1 MPDDAPDAV
10 SGATNWADAFKAMDP
25 GTSGEAPVVIAPPG
39 TGKDGAEGS
48 SPAEGPVDDVDATTG
63 ATPGVATA
71 CKELGLDD
79 MASLGEALGIKPP
92 GVA

>member
-1 MPDDAPDAV
+1 MFCGACFADEKVDAV
-10 SGATNWADAFKAMDP
+10 SGATCWGEAFKSLDD
-25 GTSGEAPVVIAPPG
+25 GTAGTPPAVSAPPG
-39 TGKDGAEGS
+39 EAAHDE
-48 SPAEGPVDDVDATTG
+48 VDAVTG

-79 MASLGEALGIKPP
+79 MGALQESLGIKPP